1 MKKWYQSK
9 TIWINLLTLAAGLLV
24 VVSNEQWIMN
34 DYSGYVLGVIGF
46 VNCALRFTTNE
57 GVE

>member
-9 TIWINLLTLAAGLLV
+9 TMLVNLLTLVAGLLV
-24 VVSNEQWIMN
+24 VISNEQWIMN

-46 VNCALRFTTNE
+46 VNCGLRMVTNE